1 MQSAGQQDRVLVVT
15 FSEFGRRVAENASHG
30 TDHGAAAPMF
40 LAGPKLPKLLHGNP
54 PDLSSLDDG
63 DLKFEIDF
71 RSVYASVL
79 ESWLG
84 TSSLKSLDG
93 DYRAAGNAL
102 GLFS

>member
-1 MQSAGQQDRVLVVT
+1 L
-15 FSEFGRRVAENASHG
+15 
-30 TDHGAAAPMF
+30 
-40 LAGPKLPKLLHGNP
+40 GN
-54 PDLSSLDDG
+54 LDDG

-93 DYRAAGNAL
+93 DYRSAGMAL